1 MTGLIRKLKRRIG
14 TKPGLLI
21 RSVDDE
27 VNRLTPPDFAN
38 EPRNLDFA
46 APRRIFN
53 AKCIWIG
60 DDVSLGPA
68 ACSVRLE
75 HTRGPSCEFQA
86 R

>member
-1 MTGLIRKLKRRIG
+1 VTGLIRKLKRRIG

-38 EPRNLDFA
+38 EPVTSIS
-46 APRRIFN
+46 PRRIFN